1 VICLKD
7 CRQTEAENEK
17 PQGTML
23 KGGRRLEHCQLLMKI
38 ENSKASMDIAQF
50 SKKEPIDI

>member
-1 VICLKD
+1 
-7 CRQTEAENEK
+7 
-17 PQGTML
+17 ML

>member
-1 VICLKD
+1 MKS
-7 CRQTEAENEK
+7 
-17 PQGTML
+17 L
-23 KGGRRLEHCQLLMKI
+23 KGQLLMKI